1 MKTLIRRYR
10 FTALLGLI
18 AVTGLVAVPHEAVGQ
33 EHGFEVKGLLEVPL
47 TGVPGRQAV
56 MVTVEVFPGE
66 TEPRH
71 THPGDEFIY
80 LLEGEGTVLVDGE
93 PITLAPDRVVHV
105 RPGQEKAIRNSSDTH
120 ALRVLAVLIVDKNLP
135 VVEFTEPVD
144 RGSGRPARD
153 D

>member
-18 AVTGLVAVPHEAVGQ
+18 AVIGLASVPHEAVGQ
-33 EHGFEVKGLLEVPL
+33 GHGFEVEGLLEVPL
-47 TGVPGRQAV
+47 TGVPGRHAV
-56 MVTVEVFPGE
+56 VVTVEVSPGA

-80 LLEGEGTVLVDGE
+80 LLEGEGAVLVDGE
-93 PITLAPDRVVHV
+93 PMTLAADRVVHV
-105 RPGQEKAIRNSSDTH
+105 RPGQEKAIRNSSD
-120 ALRVLAVLIVDKNLP
+120 ARPLRVLAVLIVDENLP

-144 RGSGRPARD
+144 RGSG
-153 D
+153 